1 MENNFVKRCLADGGS
16 IHPLILPADLTRGT
30 GLMNPSVFIDDDGKI
45 LVNIRHVNYTFYH
58 SEKKLFQ
65 HPWGPLIYVHPE
77 DDQHLRTWNYYC
89 ELNEDLE
96 IKKFAL
102 IDTSMLDVEPI
113 WDFVGLEDA
122 RIVRWDGDLYIT
134 GVRRDTTTNG
144 QGRMELSKIEVTDDY
159 VKEVSRVRIEA
170 PNDPESYCEK
180 NWMPVLDQPFT
191 FVKWTNPTEVVK
203 ANPIEGTSETITTTD
218 AVPMPR
224 DLRGGSQVIA
234 YGDFY
239 IAVTHEVSLYKDALG
254 RKDGHY
260 MHRFIVWDKDWNIYA
275 FSKEFLFMD
284 GQVEFSVG
292 MADYGDYILI
302 TFGFTDNIAFILKAH
317 KTTIENL
324 INEAR
329 DVN

>member
-1 MENNFVKRCLADGGS
+1 MENNFVKRCIADGGS
-16 IHPLILPADLTRGT
+16 LHPLILPADLTRGT

-77 DDQHLRTWNYYC
+77 DDQNLRTWNYYC

-102 IDTSMLDVEPI
+102 IDTSKLDVEPI
-113 WDFVGLEDA
+113 WEFVGLEDA
-122 RIVRWDGDLYIT
+122 RLVRWDGDLYIT

-144 QGRMELSKIEVTDDY
+144 QGRMELSKLEVTEDY

-170 PNDPESYCEK
+170 PNNPDSYCEK

-203 ANPIEGTSETITTTD
+203 ANHLEGTSETIFLGEEM
-218 AVPMPR
+218 VPTG
-224 DLRGGSQVIA
+224 DLRGGSQLIP
-234 YGDFY
+234 YEDNFY
-239 IAVTHEVSLYKDALG
+239 IAVLHEVDLFKSDLG
-254 RKDGHY
+254 RKDGKY
-260 MHRFIVWDKDWNIYA
+260 WHRFVVWDKDWNIHT
-275 FSKEFLFMD
+275 FSEPFFFLD

-292 MADYGDYILI
+292 MARYKEGFLI
-302 TFGFTDNIAFILKAH
+302 TFGFTDNAAFILYVK
-317 KTTIENL
+317 KNTIENFL
-324 INEAR
+324 NR
-329 DVN
+329 K